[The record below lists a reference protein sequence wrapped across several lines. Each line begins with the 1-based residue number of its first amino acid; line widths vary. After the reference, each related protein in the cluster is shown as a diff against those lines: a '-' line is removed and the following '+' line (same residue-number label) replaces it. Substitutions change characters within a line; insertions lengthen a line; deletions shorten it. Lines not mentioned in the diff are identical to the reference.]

1 MVGFK
6 RQDVLRGHPMEAAAH
21 SHEPVPSR
29 WPIITAFGAGLIPV
43 GLVSSAHGW
52 KQGLGVLLLGL
63 AITVYGASRWW
74 AELLRDRFF
83 GRDAVDAEK
92 RLRTAMALFIA
103 SEAAIFASFF
113 AALIYA
119 RYHAPVWPPA
129 GMPHFELLVPAVN
142 TFILLFSS
150 VTLHL
155 GHSALERDRRDGV
168 IASILMTISLG
179 AIFLCGQAYEYGFLN
194 GSAFNIKS
202 GIFGTTFFMLTGFHG
217 LHVLLGLI
225 FLNVV
230 YGAVLRG
237 QITPQQHFPFR
248 AASWYWHFVDVVWL
262 FVFTIVYI
270 L

>member
-1 MVGFK
+1 
-6 RQDVLRGHPMEAAAH
+6 MEAAAH
-21 SHEPVPSR
+21 THSHDPVPSR
-29 WPIITAFGAGLIPV
+29 WPIITALGTGLIPV
-43 GLVSSAHGW
+43 GLVSAIHGW
-52 KQGLGVLLLGL
+52 KQGFGVLALGVVVML
-63 AITVYGASRWW
+63 VGASSWW

-92 RLRTAMALFIA
+92 RLRTAMVFFIA
-103 SEAAIFASFF
+103 SEAMIFGSFF

-119 RYHAPVWPPA
+119 RVHAPSWPPP
-129 GMPHFELLVPAVN
+129 GMPHFEILVPAVN

-155 GHSALERDRRDGV
+155 GHGALERNRRDGA

-194 GSAFNIKS
+194 GSAFSIKS
-202 GIFGTTFFMLTGFHG
+202 GIFGSTFFMLTGFHG
-217 LHVLLGLI
+217 LHVLIGLI

-248 AASWYWHFVDVVWL
+248 AASWYWHFVDVVWI

>member
-1 MVGFK
+1 
-6 RQDVLRGHPMEAAAH
+6 MEAATHVH
-21 SHEPVPSR
+21 SHDPVPSR
-29 WPIITAFGAGLIPV
+29 WPIITALGAGLIPV
-43 GLVSSAHGW
+43 GLVSSIHGW
-52 KQGLGVLLLGL
+52 KQGLGVLLLGVVVL
-63 AITVYGASRWW
+63 IFGASKWW

-92 RLRTAMALFIA
+92 RLKTAMIFFIA

-113 AALIYA
+113 AALIYS
-119 RYHAPVWPPA
+119 RVHSKTWPPE
-129 GMPHFELLVPAVN
+129 GMPRFELLVPAVN

-155 GHSALERDRRDGV
+155 GHAAVEKNRRDGV
-168 IASILMTISLG
+168 IAALLMTISLG

-202 GIFGTTFFMLTGFHG
+202 GIFGSTFFMLTGFHG
-217 LHVLLGLI
+217 LHVLIGII

-237 QITPQQHFPFR
+237 QITAQQHFPFK
-248 AASWYWHFVDVVWL
+248 AASWYWHFVDAVWL
-262 FVFTIVYI
+262 FVFTIVY
-270 L
+270 LWK

>member
-1 MVGFK
+1 MDAVAH
-6 RQDVLRGHPMEAAAH
+6 VH
-21 SHEPVPSR
+21 SHDPIPSR
-29 WPIITAFGAGLIPV
+29 WPIITALGVGLIPV
-43 GLVSSAHGW
+43 GLVSWSHGW
-52 KQGLGVLLLGL
+52 PQGLAVLLLGF
-63 AITVYGASRWW
+63 AIMIFGAGSWW
-74 AELLRDRFF
+74 GELLHDRFF
-83 GRDAVDAEK
+83 GRDAVDAER
-92 RLRTAMALFIA
+92 RLKTAMFFFIA
-103 SEAAIFASFF
+103 SEAAIFCSFF

-119 RYHAPVWPPA
+119 RVHSPTWPPE
-129 GMPHFELLVPAVN
+129 GMPHFEILVPAVN

-155 GHSALERDRRDGV
+155 GHSALERNRRDGV

-194 GSAFNIKS
+194 GSAFNIRS
-202 GIFGTTFFMLTGFHG
+202 GIFGSTFFMLTGFHG
-217 LHVLLGLI
+217 LHVLVGLI

-237 QITPQQHFPFR
+237 QITPQQHFPFK
-248 AASWYWHFVDVVWL
+248 ASSWYWHFVDVVWI

>member
-1 MVGFK
+1 
-6 RQDVLRGHPMEAAAH
+6 MEATAQH
-21 SHEPVPSR
+21 HTHDPIPSR

-43 GLVSSAHGW
+43 GLVSWSHGW

-63 AITVYGASRWW
+63 AVTILGSSKWW

-83 GRDAVDAEK
+83 GSEAVHAES
-92 RLRTAMALFIA
+92 RLKTAMALFIM
-103 SEAAIFASFF
+103 SEAAIFAAFF
-113 AALIYA
+113 AALFYA
-119 RYHAPVWPPA
+119 RYHAASWPPP
-129 GMPHFELLVPAVN
+129 GMPHFEILVPAVN

-150 VTLHL
+150 VTLHM
-155 GHSALERDRRDGV
+155 GHTALERNRRDGM
-168 IASILMTISLG
+168 IASILMTIFLG
-179 AIFLCGQAYEYGFLN
+179 AIFLCGQAYEYGVLN
-194 GSAFNIKS
+194 GGAFNVRS

-217 LHVLLGLI
+217 LHVLMGLI

-230 YGAVLRG
+230 YGAALKGR
-237 QITPQQHFPFR
+237 ITPEQHFPFR